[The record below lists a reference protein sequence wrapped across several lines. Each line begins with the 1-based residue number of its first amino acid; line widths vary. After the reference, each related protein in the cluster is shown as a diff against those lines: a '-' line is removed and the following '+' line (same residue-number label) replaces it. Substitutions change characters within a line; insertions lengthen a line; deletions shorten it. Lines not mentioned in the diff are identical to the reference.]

1 VSRILIV
8 EDSPTQATLLASL
21 LEDAGYETVTVS
33 DGARALEAVR
43 SQQFDLVMSD
53 IIMPGMSGYEV
64 CSRIKQELGKS
75 DLPVVLLTG
84 LSDPLDIVRGLECG
98 ADNYITKPYDPV
110 HLVERVR
117 RVLSNRQLRANRRGD
132 GPVEVRFMD
141 ETFTIA
147 AEKGQIL
154 DLLISSYEE
163 LVRTNRDLEA
173 RTSEAEQ
180 ARKDAEAASRTK
192 SEFLAMMSHELR
204 TPLNAIGG
212 YAQLIEDGVNGP
224 VNAEQQKS
232 LGRIRRNQEHLL
244 TLINDVLNFA
254 RTESGRVT
262 IRPMDVPI
270 DATLSG
276 AVELIR
282 PQLAAKK
289 LHYEYEGGDPSVTVY
304 ADRER
309 LLQIILN
316 LLTNATKF
324 TDEGGRITLGW
335 ERDDGSVTIRVRDTG
350 IGIPNDKLTTIFDP
364 FVQVESRRAASREG
378 VGLGLAISRELARA
392 MGGELVAESTVGE
405 GSVFTLTLPTRKSE
419 LETSTSD

>member
-21 LEDAGYETVTVS
+21 LEQAGHEIVVAT
-33 DGARALEAVR
+33 DGEAALELVR
-43 SQQFDLVMSD
+43 TEPLDLVMSD
-53 IIMPGMSGYEV
+53 IIMPGISGYDV
-64 CSRIKQELGKS
+64 CRRIKLELGKT

-84 LSDPLDIVRGLECG
+84 LSDPLDIVRGLESG
-98 ADNYITKPYDPV
+98 ADNYITKPYEPE
-110 HLVERVR
+110 HLVSRVN
-117 RVLSNRQLRANRRGD
+117 RVLANREIRRRTRSD
-132 GPVEVRFMD
+132 GGVEIQFMG
-141 ETFTIA
+141 ETFVIT
-147 AEKGQIL
+147 AEKEQIL

-163 LVRTNRDLEA
+163 LVRTNQVLES
-173 RTSEAEQ
+173 RTTEAEQ
-180 ARKDAEAASRTK
+180 ARKEAEAASKAK

-224 VNAEQQKS
+224 ITPEQRKS
-232 LGRIRRNQEHLL
+232 LTRIRANQEHLL
-244 TLINDVLNFA
+244 TLINDVLNLA
-254 RTESGRVT
+254 RMEAGRVT
-262 IRPMDVPI
+262 VQATDVPV
-270 DATLSG
+270 DATLAG

-282 PQLAAKK
+282 PQLEAKK
-289 LHYEYEGGDPSVTVY
+289 LRYEYQGGDQGVTVF

-335 ERDDGSVTIRVRDTG
+335 RRENGTVYIEVKDSG
-350 IGIPNDKLTTIFDP
+350 IGIPADRLESIFEP
-364 FVQVESRRAASREG
+364 FVQVEQRRAASREG

-392 MGGELVAESTVGE
+392 MNGELVAESTVGE
-405 GSVFTLTLPTRKSE
+405 GSVFTLTLPTSA
-419 LETSTSD
+419 

>member
-1 VSRILIV
+1 MSRILIV

-21 LEDAGYETVTVS
+21 LEEAGHETVTAPH
-33 DGARALEAVR
+33 GEAALTLVR
-43 SQQFDLVMSD
+43 DEPFDLVMSD
-53 IIMPGMSGYEV
+53 IIMPGLSGYEV
-64 CSRIKQELGKS
+64 CRRIKHELGKD

-84 LSDPLDIVRGLECG
+84 LSDPLDIVRGLESG
-98 ADNYITKPYDPV
+98 ADNYITKPYEPV
-110 HLVERVR
+110 HLVNRVNHVLANSERR
-117 RVLSNRQLRANRRGD
+117 KTASKDD
-132 GPVEVRFMD
+132 GVPVEFMG
-141 ETFTIA
+141 EHFVIT
-147 AEKGQIL
+147 AEKEQIL

-163 LVRTNRDLEA
+163 LVRTNRVLES
-173 RTSEAEQ
+173 RTLEAEQ
-180 ARKDAEAASRTK
+180 ARKDAEAANKAK

-224 VNAEQQKS
+224 VTPEQQKS
-232 LGRIRRNQEHLL
+232 LSRIRANQEHLL

-254 RTESGRVT
+254 RMESGRVT
-262 IRPMDVPI
+262 VQPTDVPV

-282 PQLAAKK
+282 PQLEAKK
-289 LHYEYEGGDPSVTVY
+289 LKYEYQGGDRGVTVF

-316 LLTNATKF
+316 LLTNAAKF

-335 ERDDGSVTIRVRDTG
+335 RRENGMVAIEVQDSG
-350 IGIPNDKLTTIFDP
+350 IGIPADKLATIFEP
-364 FVQVESRRAASREG
+364 FVQVESRRAATREG

-392 MGGELVAESTVGE
+392 MNGELVAESKVGE
-405 GSVFTLTLPTRKSE
+405 GSTFTLTLPSNGA
-419 LETSTSD
+419 